1 MWYSLCS
8 WSLST
13 AMPGELGHPLHCM
26 AATSSPWPLRPPGTY
41 TLMAV
46 LVHLGEV
53 NSGHYVTYRQLP
65 GQQWLFTS
73 DTDTRLV
80 PQREVLSAQ
89 AYMLLY
95 QKQQQA
101 H

>member
-1 MWYSLCS
+1 MDGEGTSAPHSWWLSPLPLPPPPFRPARTYS
-8 WSLST
+8 
-13 AMPGELGHPLHCM
+13 
-26 AATSSPWPLRPPGTY
+26 
-41 TLMAV
+41 LMAV

-53 NSGHYVTYRQLP
+53 NSGHYVTYRWLP

-80 PQREVLSAQ
+80 PQAEVLRSQ

-95 QKQQQA
+95 QRQRQRDA

>member
-1 MWYSLCS
+1 MDGEGTSALHS
-8 WSLST
+8 WWLS
-13 AMPGELGHPLHCM
+13 PL
-26 AATSSPWPLRPPGTY
+26 PLPPPPLRPPRPSSPI
-41 TLMAV
+41 AV

-53 NSGHYVTYRQLP
+53 NSGHYVTYRWLP

-80 PQREVLSAQ
+80 PQAEVLRSQ

-95 QKQQQA
+95 QRQRQRDA

>member
-1 MWYSLCS
+1 MVRAPAALCG
-8 WSLST
+8 WWLP
-13 AMPGELGHPLHCM
+13 ALHL
-26 AATSSPWPLRPPGTY
+26 PLRPAGTY
-41 TLMAV
+41 TLRAV

-53 NSGHYVTYRQLP
+53 NSGHYVTYRWLP

-80 PQREVLSAQ
+80 PQRDVLSAQ

-95 QKQQQA
+95 QRQQRV